1 MKKFF
6 PIAIAAMMA
15 ACNSSTT
22 VEDKDTV
29 LATTPDTVT
38 TVVYTPVDGDVVY
51 KDDKVFVMRNGQWVE
66 AEDNVTLDN
75 GVVIYTTG
83 RAKKGDVEIELEDG
97 EMVNKSGDFF
107 DKTGRAIDN
116 AWQDTKRAVKDAG
129 KAIGKTAKKIGKEID
144 TALDKD
150 K

>member
-6 PIAIAAMMA
+6 PIAMAALLA

-22 VEDKDTV
+22 TVSDEDTALTD
-29 LATTPDTVT
+29 TPDTVT
-38 TVVYTPVDGDVVY
+38 TVYAPVDGDVIY
-51 KDDKVFVMRNGQWVE
+51 RDDKVYVMRNGEWIE
-66 AEDNVTLDN
+66 AEDDVTLDN
-75 GVVIYTTG
+75 GVVIYKTG
-83 RAKKGDVEIELEDG
+83 KAKKGDVEIELEDG

-107 DKTGRAIDN
+107 DRTGRAIDN
-116 AWQDTKRAVKDAG
+116 AWQDTKRAIKDAG
-129 KAIGKTAKKIGKEID
+129 EAVGGAAKKVGKEID